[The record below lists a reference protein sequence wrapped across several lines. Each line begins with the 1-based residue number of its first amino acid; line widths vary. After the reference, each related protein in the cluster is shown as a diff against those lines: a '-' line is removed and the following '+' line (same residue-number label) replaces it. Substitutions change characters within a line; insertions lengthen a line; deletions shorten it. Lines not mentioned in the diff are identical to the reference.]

1 MQLTSIIAFM
11 TAIAA
16 TSVQAAPST
25 SVEERQA
32 LIGYIRFYAGSG
44 CEEPWIEDTVF
55 IQGDKCL
62 SNTFTQPY
70 GSFKVINNFYTRTIR
85 LFANPVCNGFGPGN
99 YIDVTPGQTGCFAG
113 KITSYSFM

>member
-1 MQLTSIIAFM
+1 MQFTSIIALM

-32 LIGYIRFYAGSG
+32 LIGYIRFYAGTG
-44 CEEPWIEDTVF
+44 CEEPWVEDTVF
-55 IQGDKCL
+55 QQNDKCL

-70 GSFKVINNFYTRTIR
+70 GSFKVIDNYFTRTS
-85 LFANPVCNGFGPGN
+85 
-99 YIDVTPGQTGCFAG
+99 
-113 KITSYSFM
+113 KSFL